1 LGLHWVFPVQ
11 ASPGER
17 RAARNIV
24 GGEDVMTSG
33 LVDVVVVV
41 VGVLSIV
48 IGSGVAVE
56 VMSVVLGSE
65 VTFGVAVVTGGP
77 MLLAKDGMER
87 TEVGSIM
94 VIAQCVGAWWSDR
107 CNRR

>member
-17 RAARNIV
+17 RAAHNIV

-33 LVDVVVVV
+33 LVDVVV

-56 VMSVVLGSE
+56 VMSAVLGSE

-77 MLLAKDGMER
+77 MLLAKDGIER